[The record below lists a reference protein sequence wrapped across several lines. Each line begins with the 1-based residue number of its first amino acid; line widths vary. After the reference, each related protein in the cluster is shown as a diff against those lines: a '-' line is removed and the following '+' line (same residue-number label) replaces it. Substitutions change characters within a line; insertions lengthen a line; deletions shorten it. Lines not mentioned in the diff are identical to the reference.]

1 MWKIK
6 FWLAIA
12 KMYNRLAGVTS
23 GVTKFFIEK
32 CNHGINKYY
41 EHYFKY
47 IESEERNHEY
57 LK

>member
-12 KMYNRLAGVTS
+12 KIYLRLADAMLGVS
-23 GVTKFFIEK
+23 RFLAARS
-32 CNHGINKYY
+32 NHGIKKHNEY
-41 EHYFKY
+41 YFKY
-47 IESEERNHEY
+47 IESKERNHEY

>member
-6 FWLAIA
+6 FWFAIA

-23 GVTKFFIEK
+23 GVTKKFIEK
-32 CNHGINKYY
+32 RNHGINKYY
-41 EHYFKY
+41 EYCFKY
-47 IESEERNHEY
+47 IVSKERNHEY

>member
-12 KMYNRLAGVTS
+12 KIYIRLADVALGVS
-23 GVTKFFIEK
+23 RFFVARS
-32 CNHGINKYY
+32 NNGIKKHNEY
-41 EHYFKY
+41 YFKY
-47 IESEERNHEY
+47 IESKERNHEY

>member
-23 GVTKFFIEK
+23 GVTKKFIER

-41 EHYFKY
+41 KYYFKY
-47 IESEERNHEY
+47 IESKERNHEC